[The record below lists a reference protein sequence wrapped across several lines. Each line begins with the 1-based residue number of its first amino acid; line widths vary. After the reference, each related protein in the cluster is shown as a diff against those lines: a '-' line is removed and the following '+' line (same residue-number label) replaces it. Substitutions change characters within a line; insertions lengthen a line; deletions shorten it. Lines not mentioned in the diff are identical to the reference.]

1 MSTPIDF
8 AAIEQILSKR
18 PKPDAEKHAYGP
30 SPTPKLKILTLEEAS
45 FLAQATEQR
54 LLDEGELG
62 ALTFFV
68 LVPGGARIQLYN
80 ERTAETGDPPLMR
93 VPNIL
98 ALARN
103 ACTELRTWKRTH
115 VSTAALGASFSATS
129 RGDHF
134 RQLTPGDCESD
145 SSRADQGPRFQPRRW
160 THWKV
165 TLPSGAPL
173 EVDLDSVRV
182 FEAAIK
188 QQYGLTLLPRGTYE
202 AVDPLGRP
210 EQRDNYKSDLLQYL
224 NQAARIFW
232 GPDRDSDDIAPYPQ
246 TAEIVK
252 WLRAQDERFSA
263 SLAEAAASIIR
274 PNHVPSTRLSREA
287 KVVRDPQRKRKSKSS
302 STFD

>member
-1 MSTPIDF
+1 MSKAIDF
-8 AAIEQILSKR
+8 AAIEQLLNKF
-18 PKPDAEKHAYGP
+18 PKPDAEEQGYGP
-30 SPTPKLKILTLEEAS
+30 SPILKLKILTLAEAS
-45 FLAQATEQR
+45 FLSQASEQR
-54 LLDEGELG
+54 LLHDGELG

-68 LVPGGARIQLYN
+68 LVPGGARVQLYN
-80 ERTAETGDPPLMR
+80 ERTAEHGDPPLMR

-98 ALARN
+98 ALDRD
-103 ACTELRTWKRTH
+103 ACTALRTWRRTH
-115 VSTAALGASFSATS
+115 VSKAALGASFSATT
-129 RGDHF
+129 RGDHL

-145 SSRADQGPRFQPRRW
+145 ASGGDDGLRFQLRRW

-188 QQYGLTLLPRGTYE
+188 QRYGLNLLPRGTYE
-202 AVDPLGRP
+202 AVDPLGRR

-232 GPDRDSDDIAPYPQ
+232 GPDRDTDDIAPYPQ

-274 PNHVPSTRLSREA
+274 PNHVPSTRLSKEA
-287 KVVRDPQRKRKSKSS
+287 KVVRDPQRKRRSKPS